1 MWKGDVMA
9 ENEVVLKQRNSL
21 GFDIQI
27 KLLDGRELQVVSKG
41 KKIKRAYSVDILS
54 LQDKSKKT
62 FFIAWKWLIAGIS
75 FFLFTLLMLKVL
87 PAYLGDNKNLYL
99 GIILLAGVLGGILC
113 FVQFWKHTSKKQIFH
128 SRNAHIP
135 IIELNAGKPSKES
148 FSAFVNAIE
157 QRIKKFRD
165 HMNIAEDKQLIGEVK
180 MLRRLSDDGVISK
193 KDYETAKAKL
203 FSGFDSQ
210 VINRDD

>member
-1 MWKGDVMA
+1 MA

-27 KLLDGRELQVVSKG
+27 KLVDGRELQVVRKG
-41 KKIKRAYSVDILS
+41 KKIKHVYSVDILS

-87 PAYLGDNKNLYL
+87 PAYLGNNKNLYL

-128 SRNAHIP
+128 SRNAHVP
-135 IIELNAGKPSKES
+135 IIELNAGKPSKEI

-165 HMNIAEDKQLIGEVK
+165 HMNIAEDKQLIGEMK

-193 KDYETAKAKL
+193 KEYENAKTKL
-203 FSGFDSQ
+203 FSGF
-210 VINRDD
+210 NG